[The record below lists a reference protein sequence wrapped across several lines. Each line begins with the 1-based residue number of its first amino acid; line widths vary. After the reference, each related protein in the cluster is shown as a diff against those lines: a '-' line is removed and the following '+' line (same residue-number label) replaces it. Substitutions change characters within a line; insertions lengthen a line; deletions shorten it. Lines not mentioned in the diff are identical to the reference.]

1 MSSRN
6 RTELRV
12 QWQNKSKI
20 MLTLTK
26 QLTERLGEAIQ
37 KIQDPNIPEKYSASV
52 TAAADTRF
60 GDYQSNA
67 AMALAKNLGMPPRE
81 LAAKI
86 IDSLEV
92 EDLCKEPEIAGPGFI
107 NFRIKE
113 NAIESR
119 INEIRTCSRL
129 GVENS
134 PDPEKIL
141 IDFSSPNIAKPMH
154 IGHIRSTI
162 IGDCLARVG
171 RFLGHEVIAD
181 NHIGDWGTPIGQV
194 IYGWKN
200 HLNEKAFDADPIKE
214 LLRLYQTIKE
224 QFDSDP
230 EVNKACL
237 EETVRL
243 QSGDKESL
251 ELWNRFKEI
260 TMSGS
265 QKIYD
270 RLGIVFDTTL
280 GESFYDDKLGP
291 LVDELLSRKIAQ
303 ESDGAVCVFS
313 NNELEPKNDPLL
325 VQRDGEWIPV
335 PCIIRKKDGG
345 FNYATT
351 DIATIDHRVN
361 EIKAATILYVVDDR
375 QSLHFRQLFEVA
387 RQRKIN
393 TNLKHVS
400 FGKILG
406 DDKKPFKTREGSV
419 PDLSTVL
426 QEAVDRARTV
436 VEEKSNAL
444 SEDEK
449 ENVAERIGIGAVK
462 YAELSQARVSDYVFS
477 WDKMLSLQGN
487 TAPYMINAYVRT
499 RSIFRKLGDDS
510 PKISEELSI
519 SADAERAIA
528 IKLCQYGEIVPEILS
543 DHRPNI
549 LATYL
554 YELAQTFH
562 SFYEQCPVLTT
573 EGTTRNTRL
582 ALCQTTSAVLKH
594 GLGLL
599 GIFPPEKM

>member
-1 MSSRN
+1 
-6 RTELRV
+6 
-12 QWQNKSKI
+12 
-20 MLTLTK
+20 MLTITQ
-26 QLTERLGEAIQ
+26 QLTERLGKAIQ
-37 KIQDPNIPEKYSASV
+37 KNQNSNIPEDYSATV

-60 GDYQSNA
+60 GDYQTNA
-67 AMALAKNLGMPPRE
+67 AMALAKNLSIPPRE
-81 LAAKI
+81 LAAEI
-86 IDSLEV
+86 IKLLEV
-92 EDLCKEPEIAGPGFI
+92 EDLCETPEIAGPGFI
-107 NFRIKE
+107 NCRVKE
-113 NAIESR
+113 NTIASR
-119 INEIRTCSRL
+119 INEIRKCSRL
-129 GVENS
+129 GVENTHS
-134 PDPEKIL
+134 PKKIL

-162 IGDCLARVG
+162 IGDCLTRVC

-200 HLNEKAFDADPIKE
+200 HLDQEAFNEDPIKE
-214 LLRLYQTIKE
+214 LLRLYQMIKE
-224 QFDSDP
+224 KFESDQ

-251 ELWNRFKEI
+251 ELWNQFKDI

-270 RLGIVFDTTL
+270 RLGIMFDTSL
-280 GESFYDDKLGP
+280 GESFYDSRLGP
-291 LVDELLSRKIAQ
+291 LVEDLLCNKIAK

-325 VQRDGEWIPV
+325 VKRDGNWIPV

-351 DIATIDHRVN
+351 DIATIDYRVN
-361 EIKAATILYVVDDR
+361 EIEAETILYVVDDR

-393 TNLKHVS
+393 ADLKHVS

-406 DDKKPFKTREGSV
+406 DDRKPFKTREGSV

-426 QEAVDRARTV
+426 QEAVDRARKV
-436 VEEKSNAL
+436 VEEKSNNL
-444 SEDEK
+444 SEEEK
-449 ENVAERIGIGAVK
+449 ENVAEKIGIGAIK

-487 TAPYMINAYVRT
+487 TAPYMINAFVRT
-499 RSIFRKLGDDS
+499 RSIFRKLGNNL
-510 PKISEELSI
+510 PEISEELSI

-528 IKLCQYGEIVPEILS
+528 IKLCQYGEIVPEILT

-554 YELAQTFH
+554 YELAQAFH
-562 SFYEQCPVLTT
+562 SFYEQCPVLST
-573 EGTTRNTRL
+573 EGITKNTRL
-582 ALCQTTSAVLKH
+582 ALCQTTSAVLQH

>member
-1 MSSRN
+1 
-6 RTELRV
+6 
-12 QWQNKSKI
+12 
-20 MLTLTK
+20 MLTITQ
-26 QLTERLGEAIQ
+26 QLTERLGKAIQ
-37 KIQDPNIPEKYSASV
+37 KIQNSNIPEDYSATV

-60 GDYQSNA
+60 GDYQTNA
-67 AMALAKNLGMPPRE
+67 AMALAKNLNMPPRE
-81 LAAKI
+81 LAAEI
-86 IDSLEV
+86 IKLLEV
-92 EDLCKEPEIAGPGFI
+92 EDLCETPEIAGPGFI
-107 NFRIKE
+107 NFRVKE
-113 NAIESR
+113 NTIVSR
-119 INEIRTCSRL
+119 INEIRKCSRL
-129 GVENS
+129 GVENTHS
-134 PDPEKIL
+134 PKKIL

-162 IGDCLARVG
+162 IGDCLTRVC

-200 HLNEKAFDADPIKE
+200 HLDQEAFNEDPIKE
-214 LLRLYQTIKE
+214 LLRLYQMIKE
-224 QFDSDP
+224 KFESDQ

-251 ELWNRFKEI
+251 ELWNQFKDI

-270 RLGIVFDTTL
+270 RLGIMFDTSL
-280 GESFYDDKLGP
+280 GESFYDSRLGP
-291 LVDELLSRKIAQ
+291 LVEDLLCNKIAK

-325 VQRDGEWIPV
+325 VKRDGNWIPV

-351 DIATIDHRVN
+351 DIATIDYRVN
-361 EIKAATILYVVDDR
+361 EIEAETILYVVDDR

-393 TNLKHVS
+393 ADLKHVS

-406 DDKKPFKTREGSV
+406 DDRKPFKTREGSV

-426 QEAVDRARTV
+426 QEAVDRARKV
-436 VEEKSNAL
+436 VEEKSNNL
-444 SEDEK
+444 SEEEK
-449 ENVAERIGIGAVK
+449 ENVAEKIGIGAIK

-487 TAPYMINAYVRT
+487 TAPYMINAFVRT
-499 RSIFRKLGDDS
+499 RSIFRKLGNNL
-510 PKISEELSI
+510 PEISEELSI

-528 IKLCQYGEIVPEILS
+528 IKLCQYGEIVPEILT

-554 YELAQTFH
+554 YELAQAFH
-562 SFYEQCPVLTT
+562 SFYEQCPVLST
-573 EGTTRNTRL
+573 EGITKNTRL
-582 ALCQTTSAVLKH
+582 ALCQTTSAVLQH

>member
-1 MSSRN
+1 
-6 RTELRV
+6 
-12 QWQNKSKI
+12 
-20 MLTLTK
+20 MLTITQ
-26 QLTERLGEAIQ
+26 QLTERLGKAIQ
-37 KIQDPNIPEKYSASV
+37 KNQNSNIPEDYSATV

-60 GDYQSNA
+60 GDYQTNA
-67 AMALAKNLGMPPRE
+67 AMALAKNLSMPPRE
-81 LAAKI
+81 LAAEI
-86 IDSLEV
+86 IKLLEV
-92 EDLCKEPEIAGPGFI
+92 EDLCETPEIAGPGFI
-107 NFRIKE
+107 NFKVKE
-113 NAIESR
+113 NTIVSR
-119 INEIRTCSRL
+119 INEIRKCSRL
-129 GVENS
+129 GVENTHS
-134 PDPEKIL
+134 PKKIL

-162 IGDCLARVG
+162 IGDCLTRVC

-200 HLNEKAFDADPIKE
+200 HLDQEAFNEDPIKE
-214 LLRLYQTIKE
+214 LLRLYQMIKE
-224 QFDSDP
+224 KFESDQ

-251 ELWNRFKEI
+251 ELWNQFKDI

-270 RLGIVFDTTL
+270 RLGIMFDTSL
-280 GESFYDDKLGP
+280 GESFYDSRLGP
-291 LVDELLSRKIAQ
+291 LVEDLLCNKIAK

-325 VQRDGEWIPV
+325 VKRDGNWIPV

-351 DIATIDHRVN
+351 DIATIDYRVN
-361 EIKAATILYVVDDR
+361 EIEAETILYVVDDR

-393 TNLKHVS
+393 ADLKHVS

-406 DDKKPFKTREGSV
+406 DDRKPFKTREGSV

-426 QEAVDRARTV
+426 QEAVDRARKV
-436 VEEKSNAL
+436 VEEKSNNL
-444 SEDEK
+444 SEEEK
-449 ENVAERIGIGAVK
+449 ENVAEKIGIGAIK

-487 TAPYMINAYVRT
+487 TAPYMINAFVRT
-499 RSIFRKLGDDS
+499 RSIFRKLGNNL
-510 PKISEELSI
+510 PEISEELSI

-528 IKLCQYGEIVPEILS
+528 IKLCQYGEIVSEILT

-554 YELAQTFH
+554 YELAQAFH
-562 SFYEQCPVLTT
+562 SFYEQCPVLST
-573 EGTTRNTRL
+573 EGITKNTRL
-582 ALCQTTSAVLKH
+582 ALCQTTSAVLQH

>member
-1 MSSRN
+1 
-6 RTELRV
+6 
-12 QWQNKSKI
+12 
-20 MLTLTK
+20 MLTLTQ
-26 QLTERLGEAIQ
+26 QLTERLSEAIQ
-37 KIQDPNIPEKYSASV
+37 KVQSSNIPEGYWASV
-52 TAAADTRF
+52 TAVADTRF

-67 AMALAKNLGMPPRE
+67 AMALAKDLGTAPRE

-86 IDSLEV
+86 IELLEI
-92 EDLCKEPEIAGPGFI
+92 EDICKEPEIAGPGFI

-113 NAIESR
+113 DAIKSR
-119 INEIRTCSRL
+119 INEIRKCSRL
-129 GVENS
+129 GVENTTA
-134 PDPEKIL
+134 PEKIL

-162 IGDCLARVG
+162 IGDCLVRVG

-200 HLNEKAFDADPIKE
+200 HLNEKDFSKDPIRE
-214 LLRLYQTIKE
+214 LLRLYQMVKE
-224 QFDSDP
+224 QFDSD
-230 EVNKACL
+230 EKVNKACL

-243 QSGDKESL
+243 QSGNEESL
-251 ELWNRFKEI
+251 ALWNRFKEI
-260 TMSGS
+260 TMAGS

-270 RLGIVFDTTL
+270 RLGIVFDITL
-280 GESFYDDKLGP
+280 GESFYDSKLGP
-291 LVDELLSRKIAQ
+291 LVDELLSNRIAQ

-313 NNELEPKNDPLL
+313 NNELEPKNDPL
-325 VQRDGEWIPV
+325 VVKRDGEWIPV
-335 PCIIRKKDGG
+335 PCIVRKKDGG

-361 EIKAATILYVVDDR
+361 EIKADTILYVVDDR

-393 TNLKHVS
+393 ANLKHIS

-419 PDLSTVL
+419 PDLGYVL
-426 QEAVDRARTV
+426 QEAVDRARKV
-436 VEEKSNAL
+436 VDEKSHNLSEEEK
-444 SEDEK
+444 D
-449 ENVAERIGIGAVK
+449 NVAEKIGIGAVK

-510 PKISEELSI
+510 PEITDKLSI
-519 SADAERAIA
+519 SEDAERTISM
-528 IKLCQYGEIVPEILS
+528 KLCQYGEIVPEILS

-554 YELAQTFH
+554 YELAQSFH
-562 SFYEQCPVLTT
+562 SFYEQCPVLSA
-573 EGTTRNTRL
+573 EGITRNTRL

>member
-1 MSSRN
+1 
-6 RTELRV
+6 
-12 QWQNKSKI
+12 
-20 MLTLTK
+20 MLTLT
-26 QLTERLGEAIQ
+26 QLLTERLNEAIQ
-37 KIQDPNIPEKYSASV
+37 KIQSSKIPEGYSASV

-67 AMALAKNLGMPPRE
+67 AMALAKGLGTAPRE
-81 LAAKI
+81 LAANI
-86 IDSLEV
+86 IELLEI
-92 EDLCKEPEIAGPGFI
+92 EDICKEPEIAGPGFI
-107 NFRIKE
+107 NFRINE
-113 NAIESR
+113 NEIESR
-119 INEIRTCSRL
+119 INEIRKCSRL
-129 GVENS
+129 GVENTK
-134 PDPEKIL
+134 DPEKIL

-162 IGDCLARVG
+162 IGDCLVRVG

-200 HLNEKAFDADPIKE
+200 HLNEEDFSKDPIRE
-214 LLRLYQTIKE
+214 LLRLYQMVKE
-224 QFDSDP
+224 QFDSD
-230 EVNKACL
+230 EKVNKACL

-243 QSGDKESL
+243 QSGNEESL
-251 ELWNRFKEI
+251 ALWNRFKEI
-260 TMSGS
+260 TMAGS

-270 RLGIVFDTTL
+270 RLGIVFDITL
-280 GESFYDDKLGP
+280 GESFYDSKLGP
-291 LVDELLSRKIAQ
+291 LVDELLSNKIAQ

-313 NNELEPKNDPLL
+313 NNELEPKNDPL
-325 VQRDGEWIPV
+325 VVKRDGEWMPV
-335 PCIIRKKDGG
+335 PCIVRKKDGG

-361 EIKAATILYVVDDR
+361 EIEADTILYVVDDR

-393 TNLKHVS
+393 ANLKHIS

-419 PDLSTVL
+419 PDLGSVL
-426 QEAVDRARTV
+426 QEAVDRARKV
-436 VEEKSNAL
+436 VDKKSHNLSEEEK
-444 SEDEK
+444 D
-449 ENVAERIGIGAVK
+449 NVAEKIGIGAVK

-510 PKISEELSI
+510 PEITDKLSI
-519 SADAERAIA
+519 SEDAERTISM
-528 IKLCQYGEIVPEILS
+528 KLCQYGEIVPEILS

-554 YELAQTFH
+554 YELAQSFH
-562 SFYEQCPVLTT
+562 SFYEQCPVLSA
-573 EGTTRNTRL
+573 EGITRNTRL

>member
-1 MSSRN
+1 MF
-6 RTELRV
+6 TIT
-12 QWQNKSKI
+12 Q
-20 MLTLTK
+20 
-26 QLTERLGEAIQ
+26 QLTERLGKAIQ
-37 KIQDPNIPEKYSASV
+37 KIQNSNIPEDYSATV

-60 GDYQSNA
+60 GDYQTNA
-67 AMALAKNLGMPPRE
+67 AMALAKNLSMPPRE
-81 LAAKI
+81 LAAEI
-86 IDSLEV
+86 IKLLEV
-92 EDLCKEPEIAGPGFI
+92 EDLCETPEIAGPGFI
-107 NFRIKE
+107 NFRVKE
-113 NAIESR
+113 NTIVSR
-119 INEIRTCSRL
+119 INEIRKCSRL
-129 GVENS
+129 GVENTHS
-134 PDPEKIL
+134 PKKIL

-162 IGDCLARVG
+162 IGDCLTRVC

-200 HLNEKAFDADPIKE
+200 HLDQEAFNEDPIKE
-214 LLRLYQTIKE
+214 LLRLYQMIKE
-224 QFDSDP
+224 KFESDQ

-251 ELWNRFKEI
+251 ELWNQFKDI

-270 RLGIVFDTTL
+270 RLGIMFDTSL
-280 GESFYDDKLGP
+280 GESFYDSRLGP
-291 LVDELLSRKIAQ
+291 LVEDLLCNKIAK

-325 VQRDGEWIPV
+325 VKRDGNWIPV

-351 DIATIDHRVN
+351 DIATIDYRVN
-361 EIKAATILYVVDDR
+361 EIEAQKILYVVDDR

-393 TNLKHVS
+393 ADLKHVS

-406 DDKKPFKTREGSV
+406 DDRKPFKTREGSV

-426 QEAVDRARTV
+426 QEAVDRARKV
-436 VEEKSNAL
+436 VEEKSNNL
-444 SEDEK
+444 SEEEK
-449 ENVAERIGIGAVK
+449 ENVAEKIGIGAIK

-487 TAPYMINAYVRT
+487 TAPYMINAFVRT
-499 RSIFRKLGDDS
+499 RSIFRKLGNNL
-510 PKISEELSI
+510 PEISEELSI
-519 SADAERAIA
+519 STDAERAIA
-528 IKLCQYGEIVPEILS
+528 IKLCQYGEIVSEILT

-554 YELAQTFH
+554 YELAQAFH
-562 SFYEQCPVLTT
+562 SFYEQCPVLST
-573 EGTTRNTRL
+573 EGITKNTRL
-582 ALCQTTSAVLKH
+582 ALCQTTSAVLQH

>member
-1 MSSRN
+1 
-6 RTELRV
+6 
-12 QWQNKSKI
+12 
-20 MLTLTK
+20 MLTLT
-26 QLTERLGEAIQ
+26 QLLTERLNEAIQ
-37 KIQDPNIPEKYSASV
+37 KIQSSKTPEGYSASV

-67 AMALAKNLGMPPRE
+67 AMALAKGLGTAPRE
-81 LAAKI
+81 LAANI
-86 IDSLEV
+86 IELLEI
-92 EDLCKEPEIAGPGFI
+92 EDICKEPEIAGPGFI
-107 NFRIKE
+107 NFRINE
-113 NAIESR
+113 NEIESR
-119 INEIRTCSRL
+119 INEIRKCSRL
-129 GVENS
+129 GVENTK
-134 PDPEKIL
+134 DPEKIL

-162 IGDCLARVG
+162 IGDCLVRVG

-200 HLNEKAFDADPIKE
+200 HLNEEDFSKDPIRE
-214 LLRLYQTIKE
+214 LLRLYQIVKE
-224 QFDSDP
+224 QFDSD
-230 EVNKACL
+230 EKVNKACL

-243 QSGDKESL
+243 QSGNEESL
-251 ELWNRFKEI
+251 ALWNRFKEI
-260 TMSGS
+260 TMAGS

-270 RLGIVFDTTL
+270 RLGIVFDITL
-280 GESFYDDKLGP
+280 GESFYDSKLGP
-291 LVDELLSRKIAQ
+291 LVDELLSNKIAQ

-313 NNELEPKNDPLL
+313 NNELEPKNDPL
-325 VQRDGEWIPV
+325 VVKRDGEWMPV
-335 PCIIRKKDGG
+335 PCIVRKKDGG

-361 EIKAATILYVVDDR
+361 EIEADTILYVVDDR

-393 TNLKHVS
+393 ANLKHIS

-419 PDLSTVL
+419 PDLGSVL
-426 QEAVDRARTV
+426 QEAVDRARKV
-436 VEEKSNAL
+436 VDEKSHNLSEEEK
-444 SEDEK
+444 D
-449 ENVAERIGIGAVK
+449 NVAEKIGIGAVK

-499 RSIFRKLGDDS
+499 RSIFRNLGDDS
-510 PKISEELSI
+510 PEITDKLSI
-519 SADAERAIA
+519 SEDAERTISM
-528 IKLCQYGEIVPEILS
+528 KLCQYGEIVPEILS

-554 YELAQTFH
+554 YELAQSFH
-562 SFYEQCPVLTT
+562 SFYEQCPVLSA
-573 EGTTRNTRL
+573 EGITRNTRL

-599 GIFPPEKM
+599 GIFPPERM

>member
-1 MSSRN
+1 
-6 RTELRV
+6 
-12 QWQNKSKI
+12 
-20 MLTLTK
+20 MLTITQ
-26 QLTERLGEAIQ
+26 QLTERLGKAIQ
-37 KIQDPNIPEKYSASV
+37 KNQNSNIPEDYSATV

-60 GDYQSNA
+60 GDYQTNA
-67 AMALAKNLGMPPRE
+67 AMALAKNLSMPPRE
-81 LAAKI
+81 LAAEI
-86 IDSLEV
+86 IKLLEV
-92 EDLCKEPEIAGPGFI
+92 EDLCETPEIAGPGFI
-107 NFRIKE
+107 NFKVKE
-113 NAIESR
+113 NTIVSR
-119 INEIRTCSRL
+119 INEIRKCSRL
-129 GVENS
+129 GVENTHS
-134 PDPEKIL
+134 PKKIL

-162 IGDCLARVG
+162 IGDCLTRVC

-200 HLNEKAFDADPIKE
+200 HLDQEAFNEDPIKE
-214 LLRLYQTIKE
+214 LLRLYQMIKE
-224 QFDSDP
+224 KFESDQ

-251 ELWNRFKEI
+251 ELWNQFKDI

-270 RLGIVFDTTL
+270 RLGIMFDTSL
-280 GESFYDDKLGP
+280 GESFYDSRLGP
-291 LVDELLSRKIAQ
+291 LVEDLLCNKIAK

-325 VQRDGEWIPV
+325 VKRDGNWIPV

-351 DIATIDHRVN
+351 DIATIDYRVN
-361 EIKAATILYVVDDR
+361 EIEAETILYVVDDR

-393 TNLKHVS
+393 ADLKHVS

-406 DDKKPFKTREGSV
+406 DDRKPFKTREGSV

-426 QEAVDRARTV
+426 QEAVDRARKV
-436 VEEKSNAL
+436 VEEKSNNL
-444 SEDEK
+444 SEEEK
-449 ENVAERIGIGAVK
+449 ENVAEKIGIGAIK

-487 TAPYMINAYVRT
+487 TAPYMINAFVRT
-499 RSIFRKLGDDS
+499 RSIFRKLGNNL
-510 PKISEELSI
+510 PEISEELSI

-528 IKLCQYGEIVPEILS
+528 IKLCQYGEIVSEILT

-554 YELAQTFH
+554 YELAQAFH
-562 SFYEQCPVLTT
+562 SFYEQCLVLST
-573 EGTTRNTRL
+573 EGITKNTRL
-582 ALCQTTSAVLKH
+582 ALCQTTSAVLQH

>member
-1 MSSRN
+1 
-6 RTELRV
+6 
-12 QWQNKSKI
+12 
-20 MLTLTK
+20 MLTITQ
-26 QLTERLGEAIQ
+26 QLTERLGKAIQ
-37 KIQDPNIPEKYSASV
+37 KIQNSNIPEDYSATV

-60 GDYQSNA
+60 GDYQTNA
-67 AMALAKNLGMPPRE
+67 AMALAKNLSMPPRE
-81 LAAKI
+81 LAAEI
-86 IDSLEV
+86 IKLLEV
-92 EDLCKEPEIAGPGFI
+92 EDLCETPEIAGPGFI
-107 NFRIKE
+107 NFRVKE
-113 NAIESR
+113 NTIVSR
-119 INEIRTCSRL
+119 INEIRKCSRL
-129 GVENS
+129 GVENTHS
-134 PDPEKIL
+134 PKKIL

-162 IGDCLARVG
+162 IGDCLVRVC

-200 HLNEKAFDADPIKE
+200 HLDQEAFNEDPIKE
-214 LLRLYQTIKE
+214 LLRLYQMIKE
-224 QFDSDP
+224 KFESDH

-237 EETVRL
+237 EETVKL

-251 ELWNRFKEI
+251 ELWNQFKDI

-270 RLGIVFDTTL
+270 RLGIMFDTSL
-280 GESFYDDKLGP
+280 GESFYDSRLGP
-291 LVDELLSRKIAQ
+291 LVEDLLCNKIAK

-325 VQRDGEWIPV
+325 VKRDGNWIPV
-335 PCIIRKKDGG
+335 PCIVRKKDGG

-351 DIATIDHRVN
+351 DIATIDYRVN
-361 EIKAATILYVVDDR
+361 EIEAETILYVVDDR

-393 TNLKHVS
+393 ADLKHVS

-406 DDKKPFKTREGSV
+406 DDRKPFKTREGSV

-426 QEAVDRARTV
+426 QEAVDRARKV
-436 VEEKSNAL
+436 VEEKSNNL
-444 SEDEK
+444 SKEEK
-449 ENVAERIGIGAVK
+449 ENVAEKIGIGAIK
-462 YAELSQARVSDYVFS
+462 YAELSQSRVSDYVFS

-487 TAPYMINAYVRT
+487 TAPYMINAFVRT
-499 RSIFRKLGDDS
+499 RSIFRKLGNNL
-510 PKISEELSI
+510 PEISEELSI

-528 IKLCQYGEIVPEILS
+528 IKLCQYGEIVPEILT

-562 SFYEQCPVLTT
+562 SFYEQCPVLST
-573 EGTTRNTRL
+573 EGITKNTRL
-582 ALCQTTSAVLKH
+582 ALCQTTSAVLQH